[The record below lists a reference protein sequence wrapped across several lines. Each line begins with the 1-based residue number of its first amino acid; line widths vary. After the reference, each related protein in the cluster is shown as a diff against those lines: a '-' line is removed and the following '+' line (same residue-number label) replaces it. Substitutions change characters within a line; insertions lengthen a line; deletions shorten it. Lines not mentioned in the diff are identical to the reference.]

1 MVITININK
10 NYDINDIKVKL
21 SIENLAQKITKK
33 IEEYKI
39 NKDKNVQIELEEL
52 LNDRKKIYEL
62 DQDTINKYM

>member
-1 MVITININK
+1 MVITIDINK